1 MQSTETGE
9 EGERV
14 TREENLLYRRSCPYD
29 AMGDYSLLIEK
40 QQMKSTES
48 ETSFSGQVERG
59 TDSAVAAYT
68 VILCFSLMKTAN
80 LSRSIFNAH

>member
-48 ETSFSGQVERG
+48 E
-59 TDSAVAAYT
+59 AH
-68 VILCFSLMKTAN
+68 LSL
-80 LSRSIFNAH
+80 IHI